1 MQTLKRHVQDKR
13 AATFWALVAMFFW
26 GSLYPCIKLG
36 YAAFSI
42 DTSRPANVLL
52 FAGIRFLICGAALL
66 LPGCARD
73 RRLTLPD
80 RPTFVPVLLIALS
93 GYVAHYSCTYV
104 GMSMIESA
112 KTALLKQIGS
122 LFIICFAFLFRKE
135 DRFTLRKLVS
145 GLMGFAGI
153 LAINLEGA
161 RFHMGPGEALI
172 IAASFCSALNM
183 IVSKSAY
190 DRLDPL
196 TVTGWAQLLGGV
208 MLTALGAALGGVPG
222 RLTPTSCGLMAYI
235 CFASCMGYA
244 LWNLLL
250 RHSDL
255 SRLNQIKFAE
265 PLFGALC
272 SAVLL
277 GENIFRWSYL
287 LAFLFVG
294 IGIFVGR
301 SRAG

>member
-235 CFASCMGYA
+235 
-244 LWNLLL
+244 
-250 RHSDL
+250 
-255 SRLNQIKFAE
+255 
-265 PLFGALC
+265 
-272 SAVLL
+272 
-277 GENIFRWSYL
+277 
-287 LAFLFVG
+287 
-294 IGIFVGR
+294 
-301 SRAG
+301 